1 MDKWK
6 IKFDVIWC
14 FVGSGRKEKSAE
26 RVLMEYIRG
35 DPGKNKSEGIT
46 IRKAEGERERKIE
59 RQETE
64 AVEEDKAEREAI
76 LQLFR
81 FFYGGASRRAARS
94 GGGRR
99 RRAPA

>member
-1 MDKWK
+1 
-6 IKFDVIWC
+6 
-14 FVGSGRKEKSAE
+14 
-26 RVLMEYIRG
+26 MEYIRG
-35 DPGKNKSEGIT
+35 DPGKNESEGIT

-81 FFYGGASRRAARS
+81 FF
-94 GGGRR
+94 
-99 RRAPA
+99 

>member
-1 MDKWK
+1 M
-6 IKFDVIWC
+6 
-14 FVGSGRKEKSAE
+14 A
-26 RVLMEYIRG
+26 YIRG
-35 DPGKNKSEGIT
+35 DPGEKKSERIT

-81 FFYGGASRRAARS
+81 FFSHPPLPRS
-94 GGGRR
+94 S
-99 RRAPA
+99 